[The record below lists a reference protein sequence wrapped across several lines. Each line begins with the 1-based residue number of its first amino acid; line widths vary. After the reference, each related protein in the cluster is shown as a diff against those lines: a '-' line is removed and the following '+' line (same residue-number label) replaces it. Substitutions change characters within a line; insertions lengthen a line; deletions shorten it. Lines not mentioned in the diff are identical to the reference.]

1 MSAREISIAELAA
14 MEGQELGVSKWFEI
28 TQGMIDAFAD
38 VTQDHQFIHVDPERA
53 KDSPFG
59 GTIAHGFLTAS
70 MLSALAADAAP
81 RITGRTMGVNY
92 GFDRLRFV
100 SPVKSGGRIR
110 GRFVL
115 KSLHS
120 KTPQQHTIT
129 YAVTVEQEGADKPAL
144 SADWVTLAYT
154 A

>member
-1 MSAREISIAELAA
+1 MSGREISIAQLAA
-14 MEGQELGVSKWFEI
+14 MTGRELGVSDWFEI
-28 TQGMIDAFAD
+28 TQGMIDTFAE
-38 VTQDHQFIHVDPERA
+38 VTQDRQFIHVDPEKA
-53 KDSPFG
+53 KGSPFG

-70 MLSALAADAAP
+70 MLPVLALDAVP
-81 RITGRTMGVNY
+81 RIAGRTMGVNY

-115 KSLHS
+115 KSLQS
-120 KTPQQHTIT
+120 KMPQQHMIT

-144 SADWVTLAYT
+144 SADWLTLAYT